1 MTSDPL
7 SFEAAFASL
16 EESVAILE
24 QGGLT
29 LEDALARFET
39 GMQLAAQ
46 CEAMLNAAELRVT
59 QLLAESDEAEEPPA
73 F

>member
-1 MTSDPL
+1 MTNDPL
-7 SFEAAFASL
+7 SFETAFTSL
-16 EESVAILE
+16 EEAVGILE

-29 LEDALARFET
+29 LEDALARFES

-59 QLLAESDEAEEPPA
+59 QLLAESDAVEEPPA

>member
-1 MTSDPL
+1 MTGDPP
-7 SFEAAFASL
+7 SFEAAFAAL
-16 EESVAILE
+16 EETVAVLE

-29 LEDALARFET
+29 LEEALAQFET
-39 GMQLAAQ
+39 GMRLSAQ

-59 QLLAESDEAEEPPA
+59 QLLADEDDAEEPPP